1 MIGKYFAEIVGKGII
16 CWKERKRDRI
26 LITMENS
33 DLCKKRE
40 VDDKITKK
48 EVKRKEG
55 VSR

>member
-1 MIGKYFAEIVGKGII
+1 MIGKYFAEIVGKG
-16 CWKERKRDRI
+16 I

-55 VSR
+55 ESR